1 MSIGIEVTLS
11 LTWGFK
17 NNVYS
22 SGRNFQKHVFF
33 KSKYKKQIYLP
44 QTESHSSFNYIIA
57 T

>member
-1 MSIGIEVTLS
+1 MSIGIEITLS

-22 SGRNFQKHVFF
+22 SGKNFQKHVFF
-33 KSKYKKQIYLP
+33 KSKYEKQIYPP
-44 QTESHSSFNYIIA
+44 QTESHSSFNHIIA